1 MPSQEILERAKKIN
15 AMREDVSQKKAI
27 YDEANREL
35 KDEELNLIQQME
47 LEEVRNF
54 KLDNIGTFYRYAK
67 PWSRIV
73 DVEKATAFFNTLG
86 IFDEVMQLKPVSKRL
101 NELMKEK
108 YLDNGEPIPEN
119 DIGISVQL
127 TPSIGLRRSK

>member
-1 MPSQEILERAKKIN
+1 MPSEEILDKAKKIN

-27 YDEANREL
+27 YEEAKSEL
-35 KDEELNLIQQME
+35 KDEEMNLIQQME

-54 KLDNIGTFYRYAK
+54 KLDNIGTFYHYAR
-67 PWSRIV
+67 PWARIV
-73 DVEKATAFFNTLG
+73 DIEKATSFFNTLG

-108 YLDNGEPIPEN
+108 YLEKGEPIPEN

-127 TPSIGLRRSK
+127 TPSIGLRRT

>member
-1 MPSQEILERAKKIN
+1 MPSEAILDKAKRIN

-35 KDEELNLIQQME
+35 KDEEMNLYQQME

-54 KLDNIGTFYRYAK
+54 KLDGIGTFYHYAR

-73 DVEKATAFFNTLG
+73 DVEKATVFFNKLG
-86 IFDEVMQLKPVSKRL
+86 IFDEVMQLKPVIKRL
-101 NELMKEK
+101 NELMKEN
-108 YLDNGEPIPEN
+108 YLEKGEPIPEN